1 METENAFEGLS
12 IEEKRVKLYLSQK
25 QLLDAF
31 LERNAISK
39 EQYEKSL
46 NDLTIK
52 MNMEK
57 YR

>member
-1 METENAFEGLS
+1 MENVNAFAGLS

-39 EQYEKSL
+39 QQYEKSL
-46 NDLTIK
+46 NDLTEK